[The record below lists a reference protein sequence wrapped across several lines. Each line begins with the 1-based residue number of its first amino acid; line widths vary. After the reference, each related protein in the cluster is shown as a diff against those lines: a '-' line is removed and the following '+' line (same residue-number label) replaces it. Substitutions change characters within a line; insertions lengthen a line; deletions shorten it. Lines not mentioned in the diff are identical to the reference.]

1 MEKLVCIVRE
11 KETGL
16 YWLLEK
22 SKVFMLINRKGI
34 TSKSKELGE
43 ITESVNLITEGAALT
58 YDIPFGFDSKKF
70 SPLTPKEKR
79 EARCNLGIVT

>member
-1 MEKLVCIVRE
+1 MEKIVCIIKE

-22 SKVFMLINRKGI
+22 NGNFAVIKRKGI
-34 TSKSKELGE
+34 IPKSKKLQE
-43 ITESVNLITEGAALT
+43 ITESINLIPEGSALT

-70 SPLTPKEKR
+70 SPLGSVEKR
-79 EARCNLGIVT
+79 EVRAILGIVT